1 MCAQRDCSTS
11 TRADRI
17 EVGHEM
23 RLDGNCCCLQFSE
36 NRHSQRLVRTG
47 VGRHQEGDGT
57 PEKLI
62 GIATGLPHSE
72 LAKVG

>member
-1 MCAQRDCSTS
+1 
-11 TRADRI
+11 
-17 EVGHEM
+17 M